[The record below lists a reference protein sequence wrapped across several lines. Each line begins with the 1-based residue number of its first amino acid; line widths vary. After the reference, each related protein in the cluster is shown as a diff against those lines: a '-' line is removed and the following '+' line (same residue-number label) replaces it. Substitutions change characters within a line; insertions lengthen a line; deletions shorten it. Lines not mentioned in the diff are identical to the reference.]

1 MENPENQ
8 NPLEDKDLN
17 IEKKDGESQIH
28 SENDE
33 SFVVKDNKT
42 ENHKEVE
49 NKIGEIKDDLEK
61 AYNGENTI
69 ESEKIEKDFVV
80 EMLKKNGLE
89 DIATKKLFNDYLDQ
103 QQELRD
109 SNEDIDASQIFN
121 IRHSMDMT
129 DFYIAIGDNEGA
141 LENIDEALDQA
152 EHYKLDDLVLEIK
165 NKIKELLKN

>member
-1 MENPENQ
+1 MVYLKNMENLNEDENS
-8 NPLEDKDLN
+8 K
-17 IEKKDGESQIH
+17 IEKQEAKPTLE
-28 SENDE
+28 ENNT

-61 AYNGENTI
+61 AYNSENTI
-69 ESEKIEKDFVV
+69 ENSKIEKDFVV

-89 DIATKKLFNDYLDQ
+89 DLETKKLFNDYLDQ

-152 EHYKLDDLVLEIK
+152 EHYKLEDLVLEIK
-165 NKIKELLKN
+165 NKRKELLKN